1 MRSRVAS
8 PAALRP
14 RDRSSAKSRA
24 WGHANNTSRKQ
35 HLGGMPRFPA
45 QDCCGK
51 RSSSSR
57 VAAAYRRLHTM
68 SRGEIARVCGGHDVR
83 RMVTPLALIVPLLS
97 QPTIARIDAD
107 GRAGAYA
114 PERTNLTE
122 LITASLEQRSRA
134 EFLYPRYDRHEASKG
149 GQRTTAACVAPAECY
164 ATPRPRGC
172 PALFEGGSCTPRA
185 SIVRRFERVSSVI

>member
-14 RDRSSAKSRA
+14 RDRSSAESRA

-51 RSSSSR
+51 RLSSSR

-122 LITASLEQRSRA
+122 LTTASLEQRSRRRA
-134 EFLYPRYDRHEASKG
+134 FIPSLQPARGFEG
-149 GQRTTAACVAPAECY
+149 GQRTTAACVGPAECY

-172 PALFEGGSCTPRA
+172 PALFEGRVLHAA
-185 SIVRRFERVSSVI
+185 SLDR

>member
-14 RDRSSAKSRA
+14 RDRSSAESRA

-35 HLGGMPRFPA
+35 HLGGMPRFPP
-45 QDCCGK
+45 QDSCGK

-68 SRGEIARVCGGHDVR
+68 NRGEIARVCGGHDVR
-83 RMVTPLALIVPLLS
+83 RMVTPLA
-97 QPTIARIDAD
+97 RY
-107 GRAGAYA
+107 RAPAFPA
-114 PERTNLTE
+114 HDRTDRRRRQSRRVCSRAHQPERTNNRFVG
-122 LITASLEQRSRA
+122 TAVWAFIPSLRPARGSEVGSTNDRCMRRPGRVLRHSSA
-134 EFLYPRYDRHEASKG
+134 PGLPCPFLK
-149 GQRTTAACVAPAECY
+149 
-164 ATPRPRGC
+164 
-172 PALFEGGSCTPRA
+172 GGSCTPRA

>member
-14 RDRSSAKSRA
+14 RDRSSAESRA

-122 LITASLEQRSRA
+122 LITASLEQRSRRRI
-134 EFLYPRYDRHEASKG
+134 FIPSLR
-149 GQRTTAACVAPAECY
+149 PA
-164 ATPRPRGC
+164 RG
-172 PALFEGGSCTPRA
+172 FEGGSTNDRCM
-185 SIVRRFERVSSVI
+185 RRPGRVLRDSSAPGLPCPF